1 MTRNEFYLSENRPV
15 AAGCFEKN
23 GRHESQGRQHSTD
36 ALLRCPRK
44 CRTYLT
50 SSLKEVLARF
60 SFKKNF
66 LGIFVWLFVMEIQG
80 QPYLLDLAEECIT
93 NHKSCDST
101 QRTVYGASSAT
112 CVGRPLLW

>member
-60 SFKKNF
+60 SFKKTF
-66 LGIFVWLFVMEIQG
+66 LVFSFG
-80 QPYLLDLAEECIT
+80 
-93 NHKSCDST
+93 S
-101 QRTVYGASSAT
+101 
-112 CVGRPLLW
+112 LLWRFRDNHTY